1 MIAIEQLANVLK
13 VAVYAQL
20 TLADYQEFE
29 AAANAQL
36 ARAHKVKLLL
46 DLSNMSGFTLDVAWE
61 DIKFTSAHAHDFQ
74 RIAVVADTQWRGWTG
89 WLATAFTDADIEY
102 FDSADLALA
111 WLES

>member
-1 MIAIEQLANVLK
+1 MITIEQHADVLRVSVFSQLA
-13 VAVYAQL
+13 
-20 TLADYQEFE
+20 LADYQEFE
-29 AAANAQL
+29 AAVSAELQR
-36 ARAHKVKLLL
+36 ARQIKLLL

-61 DIKFTSAHAHDFQ
+61 DIKFTTAHAHDFQ

-102 FDSADLALA
+102 FDDADAAMA